1 MHLLLAKTQLEATPC
16 RDSLGKCFFISLVT
30 LIDKYVLVLL
40 LGTEL
45 YDSSCLTCCTVP
57 EAAVPAA
64 CTGLS
69 ACPSR
74 SSGALQEPASLTRFN
89 SCTWDTYQPCTQK
102 SCSCANCVNPSITY
116 RSKSSGELSASGEAL
131 TSKEVGLGGMRDTS
145 TGKECA
151 KSSQVLSGLGAL
163 YLQDDTFSTENV
175 RFGYGKFKLLFGS
188 TVSKSCVLGQES
200 QFWFSFSNGFLC
212 CLKCPE

>member
-1 MHLLLAKTQLEATPC
+1 MLNLL
-16 RDSLGKCFFISLVT
+16 
-30 LIDKYVLVLL
+30 
-40 LGTEL
+40 
-45 YDSSCLTCCTVP
+45 CC
-57 EAAVPAA
+57 ARGGRA
-64 CTGLS
+64 CCVHRSVRLS
-69 ACPSR
+69 VCPSR
-74 SSGALQEPASLTRFN
+74 SSGALQEPASLTRLN
-89 SCTWDTYQPCTQK
+89 SCTWDTSQPCTQK

-145 TGKECA
+145 AGTECA

-163 YLQDDTFSTENV
+163 YLQDDSFSTENV
-175 RFGYGKFKLLFGS
+175 GFGYGKFKSLFGS
-188 TVSKSCVLGQES
+188 TVSKSCVLEQES